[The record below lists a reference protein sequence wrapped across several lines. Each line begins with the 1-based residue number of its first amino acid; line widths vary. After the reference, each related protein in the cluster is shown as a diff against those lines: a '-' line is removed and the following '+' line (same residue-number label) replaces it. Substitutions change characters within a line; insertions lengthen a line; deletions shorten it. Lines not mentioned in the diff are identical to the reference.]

1 MARGRKSGPTE
12 FLGKRRFPASGLS
25 GPHAVFLGGTLSGF
39 TAWAAAHATLPVD
52 MVMPIVA
59 TTFLIL
65 AAALAF
71 VAWRW
76 RSLDPTQVGYL
87 DAAGALTLIGCF
99 AATTIDPDQLVRL
112 VGSQSQN

>member
-1 MARGRKSGPTE
+1 MARGRKNDPTE
-12 FLGKRRFPASGLS
+12 LLGRRRLPVRGLS
-25 GPHAVFLGGTLSGF
+25 GPQAAFLGGTLSGF
-39 TAWAAAHATLPVD
+39 MAWAAARATLPVD

-65 AAALAF
+65 AAALAL
-71 VAWRW
+71 VAWRR

-112 VGSQSQN
+112 VESRP